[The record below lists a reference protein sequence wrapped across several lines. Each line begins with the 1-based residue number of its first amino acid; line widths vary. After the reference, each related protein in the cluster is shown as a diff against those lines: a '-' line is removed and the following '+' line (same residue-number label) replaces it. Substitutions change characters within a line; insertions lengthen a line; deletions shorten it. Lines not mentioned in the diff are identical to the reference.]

1 MAYFFSLPL
10 HGKKIHAM
18 CQCAQMEKIAQDVEL
33 GNRTGCLIPPLVSF
47 QTPIEI
53 LANVG
58 KQ

>member
-1 MAYFFSLPL
+1 M
-10 HGKKIHAM
+10 GKKVHAM
-18 CQCAQMEKIAQDVEL
+18 CQFAQMEKIAQDVEL

-47 QTPIEI
+47 QTPIGI